1 MQNNTDAWNLVN
13 NSRYLIDG
21 KYLLGGTQ
29 VDQTNEIANLYAA
42 GVNTY
47 TSRQYQFDMGVDV
60 DLSML
65 LKGLSFQT
73 RLQSIML
80 LHIIVTMVILMP
92 LLSHNGL
99 MLMVRI

>member
-1 MQNNTDAWNLVN
+1 MPGILVN

-73 RLQSIML
+73 RFCDRLCNNLQSL
-80 LHIIVTMVILMP
+80 LW
-92 LLSHNGL
+92 
-99 MLMVRI
+99 

>member
-29 VDQTNEIANLYAA
+29 VDQTNESANLYAA

-60 DLSML
+60 LP
-65 LKGLSFQT
+65 G
-73 RLQSIML
+73 R
-80 LHIIVTMVILMP
+80 
-92 LLSHNGL
+92 
-99 MLMVRI
+99 VRGAAPCCPRAG